1 MLEFLVNTVKKHSL
15 QIKRTQ
21 IISNES
27 IVLKNNITKYMGDL
41 KERLRRHLKNFTSE
55 ELRKEINIVRHR
67 FKTRGLKREELMIIL
82 SYPQLF
88 KHASIKYE
96 SG

>member
-1 MLEFLVNTVKKHSL
+1 MKKHSL

-41 KERLRRHLKNFTSE
+41 KGRLLRHLKNFTSE
-55 ELRKEINIVRHR
+55 ELRKEINIVRQR

-88 KHASIKYE
+88 EHASIKYE